1 VSRVVAGVAGGR
13 RLVMPAGAATRPT
26 AERAREGLFSTLTS
40 LRGTL
45 EGAAFLDL
53 YAGSGAVGLEAAS
66 RGATAVLLVER
77 DPQALRAIR
86 TNSET
91 LGLDGVEIR
100 GEPVERVLAVPAP
113 RAYDVVFVDPPYSDP
128 VDDVLE
134 RLVAGGWLATEA
146 VVAVERASRTTQPPW
161 PAAIDP
167 LRSRRYGEAT
177 LWYGRRS

>member
-13 RLVMPAGAATRPT
+13 RLVMPAGVATRPT

-66 RGATAVLLVER
+66 RGASVVVLVER
-77 DPQALRAIR
+77 DPQALHAIR
-86 TNSET
+86 TNTEA
-91 LGLDGVEIR
+91 LALDGVEIR
-100 GEPVERVLAVPAP
+100 GEPVERVLAVPAS
-113 RAYDVVFVDPPYSDP
+113 RTFDVVFVDPPYSDP
-128 VDDVLE
+128 VDDVLD
-134 RLVAGGWLATEA
+134 RLDAGGWLAADA
-146 VVAVERASRTTQPPW
+146 VVAVERASRSAQPPW